1 MINTVG
7 NMIERSM
14 RACVAS
20 PFIPRP
26 IKGLWIFTG
35 AFLMKRSPMRSFS
48 RTITTQYGSKLAGAP
63 GDSSLN
69 QIIFFRDVFE
79 PGLSKLIWNIVQE
92 GDICVDAG
100 ANVGYFTLLLAQRV
114 GNTGKVISIEAA
126 PGNVAKLMQN
136 VELNHFEDRVT
147 VISAACSDIAGKL
160 TFYVHSKN
168 DMLCR
173 LELPKK
179 GERDYWLMGK
189 NWRATQIRADK
200 LSALIGS
207 DAPRVTFLKL
217 DVEGTEHKICKDILE
232 KFTNPRLCIAMEAK
246 QPYIRETLKPF
257 EQAGFFVYNL
267 HNDYMWV
274 VENKFKPVTRV
285 SFEKLYEEK
294 YMVDVLLSRT
304 ELPLDKVA
312 LATAHC

>member
-136 VELNHFEDRVT
+136 VELNHFGDRVT
-147 VISAACSDIAGKL
+147 VMSAACSDIAGKL
-160 TFYVHSKN
+160 TFYVHSKK

-179 GERDYWLMGK
+179 GERDYWLMGN

-217 DVEGTEHKICKDILE
+217 DVEGTEHKICKDILQSI
-232 KFTNPRLCIAMEAK
+232 FRLASPQEERDMRKSSRRRWAK
-246 QPYIRETLKPF
+246 N
-257 EQAGFFVYNL
+257 G
-267 HNDYMWV
+267 
-274 VENKFKPVTRV
+274 
-285 SFEKLYEEK
+285 LY
-294 YMVDVLLSRT
+294 
-304 ELPLDKVA
+304 
-312 LATAHC
+312 